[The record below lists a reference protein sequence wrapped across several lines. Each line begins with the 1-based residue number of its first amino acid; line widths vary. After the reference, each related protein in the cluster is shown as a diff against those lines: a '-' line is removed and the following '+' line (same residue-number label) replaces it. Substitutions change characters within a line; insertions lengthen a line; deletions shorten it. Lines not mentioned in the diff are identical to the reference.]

1 MAKGIAQVHVRKTKG
16 HMTVIAMGQTP
27 RGQKYIKQSVP
38 LKATEPIDKDFKS
51 EMKTAVD
58 EMLG

>member
-27 RGQKYIKQSVP
+27 RGQKYIKSSVP
-38 LKATEPIDKDFKS
+38 LSAIAPNDKNLKGEIAS
-51 EMKTAVD
+51 AVE
-58 EMLG
+58 EMLS